1 MESINANSL
10 SGTVTWVWKNQ
21 KRQLKESEKQNDYWT
36 ISVKWVANAPLKLEG
51 EKKLSWCHHESFVLN
66 TVEILIL
73 KQQRLQP
80 RKYVSFYLLDE
91 GIHENFKV

>member
-1 MESINANSL
+1 MLNRSWPGKMESINAYSL

-51 EKKLSWCHHESFVLN
+51 EKKNYPVVITSPLF
-66 TVEILIL
+66 LI
-73 KQQRLQP
+73 Q
-80 RKYVSFYLLDE
+80 
-91 GIHENFKV
+91 